1 MLKPYNR
8 QQIQTDKMLSDIG
21 DTHYRE
27 MLTQILTHEDTLYNV
42 IPSTKYNTITNM
54 KRDTLLGDIITTTD
68 SVVIAVYSVLEPVI
82 LDKYGG
88 YMLNTAERTFV
99 GTEFFTIYGTKY
111 IIETNYKSIHDVY
124 IRLYMEYLRH

>member
-42 IPSTKYNTITNM
+42 IPSTKYNTITNICC
-54 KRDTLLGDIITTTD
+54 TSTYLSYFQPIIT
-68 SVVIAVYSVLEPVI
+68 SISNSNLSAV
-82 LDKYGG
+82 
-88 YMLNTAERTFV
+88 
-99 GTEFFTIYGTKY
+99 
-111 IIETNYKSIHDVY
+111 
-124 IRLYMEYLRH
+124 